1 MADYAFTAD
10 TMDAYGNR
18 YDYNGTAEGGI
29 ADQQNSISLK
39 THIQTA
45 QDLGLKDKDGNDID
59 WGIDATA
66 AKRGLAD
73 RFMSEYMYFL
83 LHRKTVT
90 MEVDTT
96 LSHLTSLSWFKQ
108 LRISDTVGR
117 LKSRSYTLTNSG
129 VTDMSIEL
137 YTIN

>member
-1 MADYAFTAD
+1 
-10 TMDAYGNR
+10 MDAYGNH
-18 YDYNGTAEGGI
+18 YDYNGKEPGGVEL
-29 ADQQNSISLK
+29 DGRISLK

-45 QDLGLKDKDGNDID
+45 KDLGLKDKDGNDID
-59 WGIDATA
+59 WGIDTAA

-83 LHRKTVT
+83 LHRKTVS
-90 MEVDTT
+90 MDVDTT
-96 LSHLTSLSWFKQ
+96 LSQLVSLSWFKQ
-108 LRISDTVGR
+108 LRVADTVGR

-129 VTDMSIEL
+129 VSDMSIEL

>member
-18 YDYNGTAEGGI
+18 YDYNGKEDGGI
-29 ADQQNSISLK
+29 ADKENSISLK
-39 THIQTA
+39 THIVTSSEV
-45 QDLGLKDKDGNDID
+45 DSLLD
-59 WGIDATA
+59 WGIDSEA

-73 RFMSEYMYFL
+73 RFMSEYMHFL
-83 LHRKTVT
+83 LNRKTVS

-96 LSHLTSLSWFKQ
+96 LSQLTSLSWFKQ
-108 LRISDTVGR
+108 LRINDTVGR
-117 LKSRSYTLTNSG
+117 LKSRSYTLSNSG
-129 VTDMSIEL
+129 VSDMSIEL